1 MGQYKNLFIDIEE
14 CLGDALDRTGMTNE
28 QAINYTVSELA
39 NKKDNPFGKDT
50 IRELTE
56 EVMKNWEEEFSK

>member
-14 CLGDALDRTGMTNE
+14 CLGDALNEGMTNE
-28 QAINYTVSELA
+28 QAINYTVNELA

-56 EVMKNWEEEFSK
+56 KVMKNWEEEMLR